1 MFVQLQ
7 QLGKKVTRGT
17 RHFLRR
23 MTREHIY
30 KHIFVNR
37 LPRRT
42 LLFKR
47 VFSST
52 YCKCRDEAADSPL
65 WSQTA
70 GPEHLLVLRP
80 AGCWHLGVCSSPA
93 DPHKHLLAGLQ
104 LAQQMLLVRFQSGTL
119 CNIIVRLTHTPHF
132 INYLSFR
139 SMYYQRGS
147 LWLPRRR
154 LVRPQLGPCILEAP
168 GTGGYSSP

>member
-1 MFVQLQ
+1 MQLQ

-17 RHFLRR
+17 RHFLCRT
-23 MTREHIY
+23 TREHTY
-30 KHIFVNR
+30 RHISVNR

-47 VFSST
+47 VCSST
-52 YCKCRDEAADSPL
+52 YFKCRDETADSPL
-65 WSQTA
+65 RSQTA
-70 GPEHLLVLRP
+70 GPKHLLVLRP

-119 CNIIVRLTHTPHF
+119 CNIIGRLTHTPHF
-132 INYLSFR
+132 INNLSFQ

-147 LWLPRRR
+147 LWLPLRR
-154 LVRPQLGPCILEAP
+154 LARPQVGPCTLEAP
-168 GTGGYSSP
+168 GTDRYSSL